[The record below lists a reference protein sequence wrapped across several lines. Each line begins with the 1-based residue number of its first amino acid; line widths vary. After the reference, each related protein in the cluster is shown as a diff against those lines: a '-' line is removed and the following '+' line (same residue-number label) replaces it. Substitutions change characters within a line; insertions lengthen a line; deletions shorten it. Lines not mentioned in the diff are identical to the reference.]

1 MSIEDNT
8 IASPKETTFSH
19 DFLRRFARNPAA
31 VISIAILIF
40 FLLVAILAPL
50 IAPHDPYVQDLSRRL
65 LKPIGYAKHD
75 PAHLL
80 GTDGFGRDY
89 LSRLI
94 YGTRVALLIG
104 FSVMLISGLIGTTL
118 GMIAGFY
125 GGRVD
130 QALMFV
136 INTRLA
142 LPIFLVAMAVVVV
155 FGASLTVT
163 ILILGLL
170 QWDRFVIISRSATQQ
185 NANLEYVQAARV
197 LGASG
202 PRILATE
209 VLPNILTALIVIA
222 TIEMA
227 YAILLESALS
237 FLGFGVQEPT
247 ASWGLMLAQ
256 ARQYLFFDPWL
267 LYIPGL
273 ALLTLVLAINVF
285 GDSLRDILGQGTR
298 E

>member
-1 MSIEDNT
+1 MSIESN
-8 IASPKETTFSH
+8 ALSVPKEIPRGH

-31 VISIAILIF
+31 VISSAILIF
-40 FLLVAILAPL
+40 FLLVAVLAPL
-50 IAPHDPYVQDLSRRL
+50 IAPHDPYAQDISRRL

-75 PAHLL
+75 PTHLL

-94 YGTRVALLIG
+94 YGTRVALIIG
-104 FSVMLISGLIGTTL
+104 VSVMLISGLIGTTL

-125 GGRVD
+125 GGRID

-163 ILILGLL
+163 ILILGLF
-170 QWDRFVIISRSATQQ
+170 QWDRFVIVARSATQQ

-202 PRILATE
+202 PRILSTE
-209 VLPNILTALIVIA
+209 ILPNILNALIVIA

-227 YAILLESALS
+227 YAILVESALS

-273 ALLTLVLAINVF
+273 ALLALVLAINVF
-285 GDSLRDILGQGTR
+285 GDALRDLLGQGTR